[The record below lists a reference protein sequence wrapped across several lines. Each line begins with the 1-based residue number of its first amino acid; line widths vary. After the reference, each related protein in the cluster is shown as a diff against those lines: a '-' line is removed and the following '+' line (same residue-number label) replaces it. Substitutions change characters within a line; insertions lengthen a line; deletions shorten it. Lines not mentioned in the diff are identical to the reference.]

1 MTLIDLRSDTVTK
14 PSKAMLEAMMN
25 AQVGDDVFSEDESVN
40 ELQMKCAELTG
51 KEAALFV
58 TSGVMGNQLAIK
70 CHTNP
75 GDEVIVES
83 ESHVLNYE
91 TAAPSVISGVQLLPV
106 RGNSGLLNSQDIK
119 KYVRSKEYY
128 FPVTKLICLE
138 NTHNRA
144 GGVILP
150 LDVIREVSVFAKEN
164 ALRTHLDGARIF
176 NAYAETKI
184 SVKEYSDH
192 FDSVSFCFSKGL
204 GCPVGSVLCG
214 DYGFIEMA
222 RKWRKILGGG
232 MRQVGFLAASNP
244 RSYWMPSC
252 VMSGQGHMAIGS
264 STGGTGKRAE
274 KYVAGRFRNNF
285 REYKLQFNENSDS
298 ADFKIF
304 LSNTEINTNYKK
316 IFTDNV
322 LGTKKLEREIEVK
335 YDIKFTGKDST
346 EVIFVQNFNKIS
358 KDNIDLD
365 KLEFSEDKRYSF
377 SSSELPEENSVNQI
391 LFPAIIITVSA
402 AAIILFFTIRSD

>member
-1 MTLIDLRSDTVTK
+1 MSYIDIRSDTVSK

-25 AQVGDDVFSEDESVN
+25 APVGDDVFSEDESVN
-40 ELQMKCAELTG
+40 ELQRKCAEITG
-51 KEAALFV
+51 KEEALFV

-70 CHTNP
+70 CHTVP

-83 ESHVLNYE
+83 ESHILNYE
-91 TAAPSVISGVQLLPV
+91 TAAPSVISNVQLLPV
-106 RGNSGLLNSQDIK
+106 KGSSGILHSEDIK

-150 LDVIREVSVFAKEN
+150 LESIRDISEFAKKN
-164 ALRTHLDGARIF
+164 GIKTHLDGARIF

-214 DYGFIEMA
+214 NRGFIEMA

-232 MRQVGFLAASNP
+232 MRQSGFLAAA
-244 RSYWMPSC
+244 
-252 VMSGQGHMAIGS
+252 AIYALDNNVERL
-264 STGGTGKRAE
+264 KEDNDKA
-274 KYVAGRFRNNF
+274 KYFG
-285 REYKLQFNENSDS
+285 
-298 ADFKIF
+298 
-304 LSNTEINTNYKK
+304 TEIS
-316 IFTDNV
+316 
-322 LGTKKLEREIEVK
+322 R
-335 YDIKFTGKDST
+335 
-346 EVIFVQNFNKIS
+346 IS
-358 KDNIDLD
+358 GIQIDL
-365 KLEFSEDKRYSF
+365 KSLQTNIVIF
-377 SSSELPEENSVNQI
+377 SSSKYPKEVIMNNLREKGI
-391 LFPAIIITVSA
+391 LISSGSYDNLRAVFHLDVTG
-402 AAIILFFTIRSD
+402 SDVEKAVETMKSI

>member
-1 MTLIDLRSDTVTK
+1 MPYADLRSDTVTK

-25 AQVGDDVFSEDESVN
+25 ARVGDDVFSEDESVN
-40 ELQMKCAELTG
+40 ELQKKCAELTG

-106 RGNSGLLNSQDIK
+106 RGKSGILNSQDIK

-214 DYGFIEMA
+214 DYRFIEMA

-232 MRQVGFLAASNP
+232 MRQVGFLAAA
-244 RSYWMPSC
+244 
-252 VMSGQGHMAIGS
+252 AIYALNNNVERL
-264 STGGTGKRAE
+264 KEDNDKA
-274 KYVAGRFRNNF
+274 KYFG
-285 REYKLQFNENSDS
+285 NEIS
-298 ADFKIF
+298 
-304 LSNTEINTNYKK
+304 
-316 IFTDNV
+316 
-322 LGTKKLEREIEVK
+322 
-335 YDIKFTGKDST
+335 
-346 EVIFVQNFNKIS
+346 KIS
-358 KDNIDLD
+358 GIEIDL
-365 KLEFSEDKRYSF
+365 KSLQTNIVIF
-377 SSSELPEENSVNQI
+377 SSSKYSKEEFMNKLKDKGVLISSGSYDNMRAVFH
-391 LFPAIIITVSA
+391 LDVTGSEVEKAIE
-402 AAIILFFTIRSD
+402 TIKSI

>member
-83 ESHVLNYE
+83 ESHILNYE

-150 LDVIREVSVFAKEN
+150 IR
-164 ALRTHLDGARIF
+164 
-176 NAYAETKI
+176 
-184 SVKEYSDH
+184 
-192 FDSVSFCFSKGL
+192 C
-204 GCPVGSVLCG
+204 
-214 DYGFIEMA
+214 
-222 RKWRKILGGG
+222 
-232 MRQVGFLAASNP
+232 NP
-244 RSYWMPSC
+244 
-252 VMSGQGHMAIGS
+252 
-264 STGGTGKRAE
+264 
-274 KYVAGRFRNNF
+274 
-285 REYKLQFNENSDS
+285 
-298 ADFKIF
+298 
-304 LSNTEINTNYKK
+304 
-316 IFTDNV
+316 
-322 LGTKKLEREIEVK
+322 
-335 YDIKFTGKDST
+335 
-346 EVIFVQNFNKIS
+346 
-358 KDNIDLD
+358 
-365 KLEFSEDKRYSF
+365 
-377 SSSELPEENSVNQI
+377 
-391 LFPAIIITVSA
+391 
-402 AAIILFFTIRSD
+402 